1 MKEILTKEEIKEIIE
16 ALFTQ
21 ISDWNGE
28 DIHISYFITL
38 PNATE
43 EDPQSY
49 KLERITAKA
58 EEGDTLEDVKK
69 AVTDYMLGLE
79 EYIYCIW
86 GGIDYDKEDK

>member
-28 DIHISYFITL
+28 DVHISYFIIL

-69 AVTDYMLGLE
+69 AVTDYMLSLE
-79 EYIYCIW
+79 VPIYCIW
-86 GGIDYDKEDK
+86 GGVDYDKEDK